1 MNSRIDQ
8 AGRVVVPKPY
18 RERLG
23 LHPGQRLNIEERDG
37 GVLITPIFAEP
48 RIEETPDG
56 PVIVPAASETPSP
69 LTDEMIRD
77 LLEIG
82 RP

>member
-1 MNSRIDQ
+1 MSPRIDR
-8 AGRVVVPKPY
+8 AGRVVVPKPH

-23 LHPGQRLNIEERDG
+23 LHPGRRLRIEERDG

-48 RIEETPDG
+48 RIEETPGG
-56 PVIVPAASETPSP
+56 PVIVPAAAEVPAP
-69 LTDEMIRD
+69 LTDEMVRD
-77 LLEIG
+77 LLETG